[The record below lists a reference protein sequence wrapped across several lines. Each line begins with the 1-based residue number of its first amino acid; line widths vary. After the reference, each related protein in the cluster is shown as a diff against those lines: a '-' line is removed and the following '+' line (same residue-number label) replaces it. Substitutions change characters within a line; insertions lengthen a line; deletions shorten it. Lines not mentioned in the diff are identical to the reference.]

1 MGWRV
6 IEGGTAFALDFKM
19 SRSPGKGAGRQ
30 REQQMQRPGGR
41 KSLECWR
48 KRKASVAGK
57 E

>member
-6 IEGGTAFALDFKM
+6 IEGGAAFDLDFKM
-19 SRSPGKGAGRQ
+19 SRSPGKGVGRQ

-41 KSLECWR
+41 KRLECWR